1 MVEKKIN
8 DIAVFILLVLLVGAL
23 AGFCMQSYRLEQT
36 RRQLDAIRV
45 EYAAA
50 TSRQSELA
58 EILRRDGEIL
68 SESSTTISGIRSQIA
83 AIRESYEAMESII
96 ANGNCGSD
104 K

>member
-1 MVEKKIN
+1 MDKKIN
-8 DIAVFILLVLLVGAL
+8 DIVVFILLVLLVGAL

-36 RRQLDAIRV
+36 RQQLESVRM
-45 EYAAA
+45 ELSAA

-68 SESSTTISGIRSQIA
+68 CESSTTINGIRSQIA
-83 AIRESYEAMESII
+83 VIRDSYEKMENIL
-96 ANGNCGSD
+96 AGNNYSGD

>member
-1 MVEKKIN
+1 MEKRIN
-8 DIAVFILLVLLVGAL
+8 DIGVFILLVLLVGAL

-68 SESSTTISGIRSQIA
+68 CESSTTINGIRSQITV
-83 AIRESYEAMESII
+83 IRDSYEKMENIL
-96 ANGNCGSD
+96 AGNNHSGD

>member
-1 MVEKKIN
+1 MEKRIN
-8 DIAVFILLVLLVGAL
+8 DIGVFILLVLLVGAL

-68 SESSTTISGIRSQIA
+68 CESSTTINGIRSQIA
-83 AIRESYEAMESII
+83 VIRDSYEKMENIL
-96 ANGNCGSD
+96 AGNNHSGD

>member
-1 MVEKKIN
+1 MEKKIN
-8 DIAVFILLVLLVGAL
+8 DIVVFILLVLLVGAL

-68 SESSTTISGIRSQIA
+68 CESSTTINGIRSQIA
-83 AIRESYEAMESII
+83 VIRDSYEKMENIL
-96 ANGNCGSD
+96 AGNNYSGD

>member
-1 MVEKKIN
+1 MDKKIN
-8 DIAVFILLVLLVGAL
+8 DIVVFILLVLLVGAF

-68 SESSTTISGIRSQIA
+68 CESSTTINGIRSQIA
-83 AIRESYEAMESII
+83 VIRDSYEKMENIL
-96 ANGNCGSD
+96 AGNNYSGD